1 VKANTDTP
9 RSEEV
14 DMTRRDQE
22 LLDRQLRGLC
32 IQAPPTGTMILAIMA
47 VFVAGL
53 FLGNL
58 RSEAREPV
66 RFDTIETALSAPSGL
81 NPAQTELR

>member
-1 VKANTDTP
+1 VKAKTETS

-22 LLDRQLRGLC
+22 LLDRQFRGLC
-32 IQAPPTGTMILAIMA
+32 IQPRHDGTMILAI
-47 VFVAGL
+47 VAIFLAGI

-58 RSEAREPV
+58 RSQAGEIV
-66 RFDTIETALSAPSGL
+66 HFNTTETALSAPNGSTL
-81 NPAQTELR
+81 AVLR

>member
-1 VKANTDTP
+1 VKAKTETS
-9 RSEEV
+9 RSQEV

-32 IQAPPTGTMILAIMA
+32 IPQRRDGTMILAI
-47 VFVAGL
+47 VAIFLAGI

-58 RSEAREPV
+58 RSAAGETV
-66 RFDTIETALSAPSGL
+66 YFDTTETALSAPSGST
-81 NPAQTELR
+81 PTVLR